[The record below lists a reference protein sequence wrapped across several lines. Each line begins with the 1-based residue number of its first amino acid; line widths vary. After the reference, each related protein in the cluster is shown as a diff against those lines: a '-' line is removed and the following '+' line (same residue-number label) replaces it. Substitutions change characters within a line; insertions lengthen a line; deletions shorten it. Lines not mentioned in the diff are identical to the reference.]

1 MRLSDATMEIRPRSA
16 WESLDLGILLARRQ
30 ARLLMTSW
38 ALLTLPVFALL
49 SLMLWQHPTLSL
61 LLFWW
66 FKPLYERLPLFILS
80 RSLFGDTPTL
90 RRSFRALPGLL
101 RSQWFSSLT
110 WRRFSLTRSFDLPV
124 LQLEGLSGSTRR
136 NRLAVLKRRDTGAA
150 RWLTIVGIHLES
162 GLWMGALAL
171 LYMLIPPQLL
181 ADWTWQDLLK
191 VEGDWLWLEHLSNLL
206 YVLILIIWEPIYVAS
221 GFSLYLNRRT
231 MLEAWDIELSF
242 RRLQERLQPLLPA
255 LLLSIGLSL
264 GLPLEDA
271 RADTP
276 APPQREQT
284 TPTEPSPEHE
294 RLLNQPLTSQAANE
308 RISELLNQPPFKNRE
323 TVTRWRFG
331 EPQTLAEPGWLERL
345 LNKLL
350 RGGSLQRSLEHIA
363 TGVEILLW
371 AALFGL
377 IALCL
382 WRYREWLRVHVG
394 RLRPPAAR
402 QRQDTPAVLFGFDV
416 QPENIPADVAGEVSR
431 LWDQQ
436 PREALGLLYRAFL
449 SRLLHERKLPLKSA
463 HTEGEI
469 LDLLRQDGRPELV
482 RYAETLTR
490 HWQNLAYGH
499 QAPPGAAR
507 NELCD
512 RWREL
517 FDTRMST

>member
-30 ARLLMTSW
+30 ARLLMLSW

-49 SLMLWQHPTLSL
+49 SLIFWQHPTLSL

-66 FKPLYERLPLFILS
+66 LKPLYERLPLFILS

-110 WRRFSLTRSFDLPV
+110 WHRFSLTRSFDLPV
-124 LQLEGLSGSTRR
+124 LQLEELSGSTRR
-136 NRLAVLKRRDTGAA
+136 HRLTVLKRRDTGAA
-150 RWLTIVGIHLES
+150 RWLTIVGVHLES
-162 GLWMGALAL
+162 GLWMGALVL
-171 LYMLIPPQLL
+171 LYMLIPAQLL
-181 ADWTWQDLLK
+181 AEWSWQDQLK
-191 VEGDWLWLEHLSNLL
+191 LDGDWLWLEHLTNLL
-206 YVLILIIWEPIYVAS
+206 YALILIIWEPIYVAS

-231 MLEAWDIELSF
+231 LLEAWDIELSF

-255 LLLSIGLSL
+255 LLLGISL
-264 GLPLEDA
+264 LLVLPA
-271 RADTP
+271 NNAHASTP
-276 APPQREQT
+276 TAPNIEQPA
-284 TPTEPSPEHE
+284 PTEPSPESG
-294 RLLNQPLTSQAANE
+294 RLLNQPLTSQAASE
-308 RISELLNQPPFKNRE
+308 RITELLDQPPFRNRD

-331 EPQTLAEPGWLERL
+331 EPQTHAEPGWLERL
-345 LNKLL
+345 INRLL
-350 RGGSLQRSLEHIA
+350 RGGSLQRGFEHVA
-363 TGVEILLW
+363 TGVEIMLW

-377 IALCL
+377 VALTL
-382 WRYREWLRVHVG
+382 WRYREWLRIHAG
-394 RLRPPAAR
+394 RLRPPTVKL
-402 QRQDTPAVLFGFDV
+402 RQDAPAVLFGLDIL
-416 QPENIPADVAGEVSR
+416 PESLPADVAGEVNR
-431 LWDQQ
+431 LWDRQ

-469 LDLLRQDGRPELV
+469 LDLLRQDGRPDLV
-482 RYAETLTR
+482 RYAETLTG

-499 QAPPGAAR
+499 QVPPSTAR

-517 FDTRMST
+517 FGTRTSV

>member
-1 MRLSDATMEIRPRSA
+1 MRLSDATMEIRPRNA
-16 WESLDLGILLARRQ
+16 WESLDLGTLLARRQ
-30 ARLLMTSW
+30 AQLLGLSW

-49 SLMLWQHPTLSL
+49 SLVFWRHPTLSL

-66 FKPLYERLPLFILS
+66 LKPLYERLPLFILS

-124 LQLEGLSGSTRR
+124 LQLEELSGSTRR
-136 NRLAVLKRRDTGAA
+136 YRLTILKRRDTGAA
-150 RWLTIVGIHLES
+150 RWLTIVGVHLES

-171 LYMLIPPQLL
+171 LYMLIPTQLL
-181 ADWTWQDLLK
+181 AEWTWQDLLK
-191 VEGDWLWLEHLSNLL
+191 MEGDWLWLEHLSNLL

-231 MLEAWDIELSF
+231 ILEAWDIELSF
-242 RRLQERLQPLLPA
+242 RRLRARLQPLLPV
-255 LLLSIGLSL
+255 LLLGISL
-264 GLPLEDA
+264 LLVLPVKNA
-271 RADTP
+271 HADTP
-276 APPQREQT
+276 TVPAIEQPAPA
-284 TPTEPSPEHE
+284 EPSPESA
-294 RLLNQPLTSQAANE
+294 RLLKQPLTSQAASE
-308 RISELLNQPPFKNRE
+308 RVTELLNQPPFRNRE

-331 EPQTLAEPGWLERL
+331 EPQAHAEPGWLEQL
-345 LNKLL
+345 LNRLL
-350 RGGSLQRSLEHIA
+350 RGGGLQRSFEHVA
-363 TGVEILLW
+363 TGVEIMLW
-371 AALFGL
+371 ATLFGL
-377 IALCL
+377 IALTL

-394 RLRPPAAR
+394 RLRPAAAR
-402 QRQDTPAVLFGFDV
+402 PRQDAPAVLFGLDV
-416 QPENIPADVAGEVSR
+416 LPENLPADVAGEVSR
-431 LWDQQ
+431 LWDEQ

-469 LDLLRQDGRPELV
+469 LDLLRQDGRSELV
-482 RYAETLTR
+482 RYAETLTGY
-490 HWQNLAYGH
+490 WQNLAYGH
-499 QAPPGAAR
+499 QIPPSTAR

-517 FDTRMST
+517 FGTRTSV